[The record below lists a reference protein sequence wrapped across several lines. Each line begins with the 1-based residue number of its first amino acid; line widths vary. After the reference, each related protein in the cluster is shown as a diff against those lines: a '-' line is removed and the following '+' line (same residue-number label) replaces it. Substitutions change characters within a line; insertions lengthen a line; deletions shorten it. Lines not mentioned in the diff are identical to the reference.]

1 VSVLMYGYMY
11 MGCFYIHAPM
21 CVFAESPFF
30 VAWTVTCNF
39 CVFSRNF
46 RFLHNVY
53 TLFEDLH
60 GFVAQNHTKS
70 WEVMKGCHYAS
81 LLIGRIV
88 VCFGS
93 KRWYLFFT
101 SRPECPGMGPFMCI
115 GVLRSH
121 SSPD

>member
-1 VSVLMYGYMY
+1 MGTCTYAILTHPRMYVCLFQKFFAPLLVLPATY
-11 MGCFYIHAPM
+11 
-21 CVFAESPFF
+21 FF
-30 VAWTVTCNF
+30 VLLFRVECLNF
-39 CVFSRNF
+39 CIMSNP
-46 RFLHNVY
+46 
-53 TLFEDLH
+53 FEDLH

-81 LLIGRIV
+81 LLIGRIA

-101 SRPECPGMGPFMCI
+101 SRPEWPGMGPFMCI